1 MWHGGTPCVVL
12 MTLRAWAPLWIVSVA
27 ALLSGALHSV
37 TVQHWLTLRPLCW
50 CWPLADACDH
60 WSTRGPHSL
69 PGLQSPSQLHWP
81 LTLNSR
87 VSPLAQIWKQGK
99 YQREK
104 SKHILEISMPCMD
117 NSNCLWP
124 ELALVGSSICI
135 ESVRL
140 EWTGVM
146 LIYLALV
153 ISYHLSHLLH
163 LANTIT
169 FSVFS
174 DNKSSEFFGTEFL
187 DLQQGQLYL
196 EHWQL

>member
-1 MWHGGTPCVVL
+1 M
-12 MTLRAWAPLWIVSVA
+12 
-27 ALLSGALHSV
+27 
-37 TVQHWLTLRPLCW
+37 TVQHWLTLQCW
-50 CWPLADACDH
+50 CWPLADAGDH

-81 LTLNSR
+81 LALNSR

-117 NSNCLWP
+117 KLKLFVLNWRCFGGKFN
-124 ELALVGSSICI
+124 VHR

-187 DLQQGQLYL
+187 DSQQGQLYL